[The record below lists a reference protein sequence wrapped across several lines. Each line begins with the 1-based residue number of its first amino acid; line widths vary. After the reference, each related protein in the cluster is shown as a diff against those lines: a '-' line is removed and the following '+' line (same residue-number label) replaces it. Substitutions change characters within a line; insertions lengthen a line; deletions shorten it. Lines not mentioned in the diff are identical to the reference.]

1 MRRAARKN
9 KSIINQRKYNEK
21 RESLQHRKEYLGD
34 VQMGQLIK
42 LQDYI
47 SRYEQDTYRYPGRF
61 IRLKQQQ
68 WEKLKEAFQAGDAGK
83 AFIIDPEEPEE
94 QQPNKKGI
102 ASRLRRFLKKEPVMT
117 EETEETEEEKREGI
131 LDYERIRPDT
141 ADNLDELKQSF
152 LNQLLRIQLKWA
164 SSTMLEKSFMD
175 QSYLFDERLRFFLQ
189 RLPDTVLVL
198 YKPVFLLK
206 NAPVEGEVILLTPTE
221 AWCISFLEE
230 EEEAAFSGSGE
241 RFWTRRHHRYPEKK
255 ILNPQLGVNRMAA
268 ILGKL
273 FSIEETALPVRKA
286 ILSRN
291 GYIDYPL
298 APHDLTL
305 LDKRSFPDWFARM
318 RSSSAPLK
326 HQQLKAAQVLLDY
339 CQTTSSRRVD
349 WDAEMEEEED
359 TGGNR

>member
-1 MRRAARKN
+1 
-9 KSIINQRKYNEK
+9 
-21 RESLQHRKEYLGD
+21 
-34 VQMGQLIK
+34 MGQLIK

-68 WEKLKEAFQAGDAGK
+68 WEKLKEAFLAGDADQ
-83 AFIIDPEEPEE
+83 AFDFEPEAE
-94 QQPNKKGI
+94 QQTNKNRI
-102 ASRLRRFLKKEPVMT
+102 ASKFRKLLRKEQAEPGEAAEHKS
-117 EETEETEEEKREGI
+117 EEA
-131 LDYERIRPDT
+131 LDYERFRPVS

-164 SSTMLEKSFMD
+164 SSTMLEKSLMD

-230 EEEAAFSGSGE
+230 EEESAFIGSGE
-241 RFWTRRHHRYPEKK
+241 RFWTRRHHRHPEKK
-255 ILNPQLGVNRMAA
+255 ILNPQLGVNRMGA

-273 FSIEETALPVRKA
+273 FSMQETVLPVRKA

-298 APHDLTL
+298 APHDLTI

-318 RSSSAPLK
+318 RSNSAPLK

-349 WDAEMEEEED
+349 WDVELEEEQGE
-359 TGGNR
+359 TGGDR